1 MNVLIVETAERVAS
15 SLSKGLRAHGYTV
28 EWVSTGRE
36 ALRRGLASDSS
47 LMVLDLALPDLDG
60 LEVLATLRK
69 CGYAVPVLAL
79 SAEGR
84 VEDRVKALNLG
95 ADDCLVKPFAV
106 EEFLARVR
114 ANLRARAPVTTAG
127 QVVTDG
133 IRVDVLRREVSIGG
147 RTVSLSAQEFYL
159 LQAFLAHPGEVLS
172 RQELL
177 ASAWKMEFD
186 PHTNVI
192 DVYVCYLRR
201 KLGEQCIETVRGAG
215 YRFRTGQIAEV
226 TPEPRPRERLG
237 VPPRGRR
244 RRAARSGGQRCPDR
258 HR

>member
-1 MNVLIVETAERVAS
+1 MNVLIVETAECVAS
-15 SLSKGLRAHGYTV
+15 SLSKGLRTHGYSV
-28 EWVSTGRE
+28 EWVSTGRD
-36 ALRRGLASDSS
+36 ALRRGLGSDIS

-69 CGYAVPVLAL
+69 CGYAVPVLVL
-79 SAEGR
+79 SAGGR
-84 VEDRVKALNLG
+84 VADRVEALDLG
-95 ADDCLVKPFAV
+95 ADDCLVKPFAL

-114 ANLRARAPVTTAG
+114 AKLRPRAPVTAG

-133 IRVDVLRREVSIGG
+133 IRLDVVRREVSVGG

-159 LQAFLAHPGEVLS
+159 LQAFLAHPGQVLS

-186 PHTNVI
+186 PHTNLI

-201 KLGEQCIETVRGAG
+201 KLGERFIETVRGAG
-215 YRFRTGQIAEV
+215 YRFRAEHGV
-226 TPEPRPRERLG
+226 EITPEP
-237 VPPRGRR
+237 
-244 RRAARSGGQRCPDR
+244 AASDSG
-258 HR
+258 